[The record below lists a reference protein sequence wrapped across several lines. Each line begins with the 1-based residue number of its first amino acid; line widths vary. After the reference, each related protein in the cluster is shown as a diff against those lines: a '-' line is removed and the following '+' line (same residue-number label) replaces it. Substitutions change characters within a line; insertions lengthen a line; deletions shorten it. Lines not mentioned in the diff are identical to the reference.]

1 MIILACLLVLA
12 AVSSSSAMSE
22 EERLQL
28 RYESFISEHSIL
40 NFIIF
45 HVQT

>member
-1 MIILACLLVLA
+1 MVILTCFLVLA
-12 AVSSSSAMSE
+12 AVSSSTAMSE

-28 RYESFISEHSIL
+28 RYESFISEHSVL

>member
-1 MIILACLLVLA
+1 MVILTCFLVLA
-12 AVSSSSAMSE
+12 AVSSSTAMSE

-28 RYESFISEHSIL
+28 RYESFISEHSVL
-40 NFIIF
+40 NFFLF